1 MIDKEY
7 FKQYIADISRA
18 LEETITTNGQG
29 EEIDV
34 CEGFNIWADRAKKMK
49 DENQGLLFF
58 CGNGASATMAEH
70 LSHDWF
76 QNAQVNTYTVSE
88 TSHLTAISNDLSY
101 EDVFSYRIN
110 RICSEHDILIT
121 ISSSGNSPNVV
132 KAIAAAKEKGCYV
145 ITVSGKAPD
154 NQSRQSGDLNFYVPL
169 KTYGMVESAHAV
181 LLHAALDY
189 FLDKYMGGRH

>member
-1 MIDKEY
+1 MINKEY
-7 FKQYIADISRA
+7 FRQYFGDISQA
-18 LEETITTNGQG
+18 LERTVVTNSQG

-34 CEGFNIWADRAKKMK
+34 NEGFDVWADRAKNMQN
-49 DENQGLLFF
+49 ERQGLLFF

-70 LSHDWF
+70 MSHDWF
-76 QNAQVNTYTVSE
+76 QNAQVNTYSVSE

-110 RICSEHDILIT
+110 RICSERDILIT
-121 ISSSGNSPNVV
+121 ISSSGNSPNIV
-132 KAIAAAKEKGCYV
+132 KAIVTAKKKGCYV

-154 NQSRQSGDLNFYVPL
+154 NQSRKLGDLNFYVPL
-169 KTYGMVESAHAV
+169 ETYGMVESAHAV

-189 FLDKYMGGRH
+189 FLDKYMRGRH